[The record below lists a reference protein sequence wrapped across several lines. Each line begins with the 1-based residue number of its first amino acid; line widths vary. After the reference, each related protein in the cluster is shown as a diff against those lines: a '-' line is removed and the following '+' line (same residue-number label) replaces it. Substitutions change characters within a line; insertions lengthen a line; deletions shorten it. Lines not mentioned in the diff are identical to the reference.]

1 MENKGLANIN
11 DAAYQKLIDNITTLW
26 GEAKSKAIAAVNTEL
41 LDANWQTGKYIVE
54 FEQGGKQRAEYGK
67 KLLVNLA
74 KDLTARNGKG
84 FNRTNLTYMRKLYL
98 AFPKCGT
105 LSHKLT
111 WSHYYE
117 LLKCDNALEMQ
128 FYYKES
134 IKECWKVRELKR
146 QMKSCLFQRLALST
160 DKAGVLALA
169 NEGHQV
175 QTPQD
180 IIRDPFVLEFA
191 GLPKQKRYK
200 EGDLEKALKDHM
212 EQFLL
217 EMGRGFAFVGRQ
229 YSMQIGSRQFKVDLV
244 FYHCILKC
252 YVLIDLK
259 RAEIKHGDIGQ
270 MNLYLNYFKTE
281 VCQPDDNP
289 PIGIVLGAR
298 KDELLMEYALEG
310 GFNNKIVYNNGISI
324 PLQYEQN
331 FKIAPANSVL
341 MCIEGGSAGKK
352 IAILNQDVC
361 FGNKLCCF
369 APFWEIGKFIYYYLQ
384 SPSFVELFNLNKTG
398 IIGGVSVAKVKEIVI
413 PLPPVMEQQ
422 RIVAQ
427 IDRLFEQLR

>member
-1 MENKGLANIN
+1 MENKGLTNIN

-67 KLLVNLA
+67 RLLVNLA

-217 EMGRGFAFVGRQ
+217 EMLCKGLHKSSSKNFSILAFRAASNSPSL
-229 YSMQIGSRQFKVDLV
+229 YCFFCGS
-244 FYHCILKC
+244 
-252 YVLIDLK
+252 
-259 RAEIKHGDIGQ
+259 
-270 MNLYLNYFKTE
+270 
-281 VCQPDDNP
+281 
-289 PIGIVLGAR
+289 
-298 KDELLMEYALEG
+298 
-310 GFNNKIVYNNGISI
+310 
-324 PLQYEQN
+324 
-331 FKIAPANSVL
+331 PANSKTK
-341 MCIEGGSAGKK
+341 GS
-352 IAILNQDVC
+352 L
-361 FGNKLCCF
+361 
-369 APFWEIGKFIYYYLQ
+369 
-384 SPSFVELFNLNKTG
+384 
-398 IIGGVSVAKVKEIVI
+398 IISCGVST
-413 PLPPVMEQQ
+413 
-422 RIVAQ
+422 
-427 IDRLFEQLR
+427 